1 MADLRRGPAPKML
14 VGPGDDAGVCL
25 FGEQAVVE
33 TVDVIS
39 PVVNDPFT
47 FGEISAANSI
57 SDVYA
62 MGGKPVSAMA
72 IVGFPA
78 CTCEP
83 VVIRE
88 IMRGAIAVL
97 ERAGVLLV
105 GGHSFDNDEIKFG
118 LSVSGTIDKNRILRA
133 TGSKEGELLILTKPL
148 GIGILTT
155 ALKGGML
162 TDAETGHAIEWMRTL
177 NDKASLLALKSG
189 ASACTDVTG
198 FGLLGH
204 ALNMLRD
211 EALDFVIDL
220 AGVPVLERV
229 QEMIDFGMVPAGAY
243 SNLKYVAPKV
253 DFGPLVT
260 EEQKLLLA
268 DPQTSGGLLIAV
280 KEDGV
285 RFFAEA
291 EIFYKII
298 GRVTKGTGRVAVE

>member
-1 MADLRRGPAPKML
+1 MADLRRGSAPNML

-25 FGEQAVVE
+25 FGDQAIVE

-62 MGGKPVSAMA
+62 MGGKPASAMA

-83 VVIRE
+83 AVIRE

-97 ERAGVLLV
+97 ERTGVLLV

-177 NDKASLLALKSG
+177 NDKA
-189 ASACTDVTG
+189 
-198 FGLLGH
+198 
-204 ALNMLRD
+204 
-211 EALDFVIDL
+211 
-220 AGVPVLERV
+220 
-229 QEMIDFGMVPAGAY
+229 
-243 SNLKYVAPKV
+243 
-253 DFGPLVT
+253 
-260 EEQKLLLA
+260 
-268 DPQTSGGLLIAV
+268 
-280 KEDGV
+280 
-285 RFFAEA
+285 
-291 EIFYKII
+291 
-298 GRVTKGTGRVAVE
+298 

>member
-1 MADLRRGPAPKML
+1 MADLRYDSGPSML

-25 FGEQAVVE
+25 FGDQAIVE

-47 FGEISAANSI
+47 FGEISATNSI

-78 CTCEP
+78 CECEP
-83 VVIRE
+83 AVIRE
-88 IMRGAIAVL
+88 IMRGALSVL
-97 ERAGVLLV
+97 RRAGAVLV
-105 GGHSFDNDEIKFG
+105 GGHSFDNNEIKFG

-133 TGSKEGELLILTKPL
+133 GGAVEGELLILTKPL
-148 GIGILTT
+148 GIGVLTT
-155 ALKGGML
+155 ALKGGIL
-162 TDAETGHAIEWMRTL
+162 TDAEIGHAIEWMRTL
-177 NDKASLLALKSG
+177 NEQASILALKSG

-211 EALDFVIDL
+211 SGLDFVIEL
-220 AGVPVLERV
+220 PKVPIMDRV
-229 QEMIDFGMVPAGAY
+229 NEMIDSGMAPGGAY
-243 SNLKYVAPKV
+243 SNLSYVAPKV
-253 DFGPLVT
+253 DFGPAVT
-260 EEQKLLLA
+260 EEQKLVLA
-268 DPQTSGGLLIAV
+268 DPQTSGGLLISV
-280 KEDGV
+280 MESGV

-291 EIFYKII
+291 GIFYKII
-298 GRVTKGTGRVAVE
+298 GSVVKGTGRVKVE